1 MGYSKLVTGDRRS
14 YPSLI
19 DSGPMAAQQQ
29 VDFPLPPD
37 LPEPVDDGA
46 ADHLPGMPIPHIA
59 LRSTGGRIV
68 DLGALSAPRTLIY
81 CYPMT
86 GVPNQPLPQ
95 GWDRIPGARGC
106 TPQTRG
112 FRDHYEQLKHLNAEV
127 FGLSTQT
134 TEYQQEMAARLQ
146 LPFEVLSDSDF
157 RFANALG
164 LPTFTVEGTR
174 FLKRLTL
181 MVRDSRVE
189 HVFYPVFP
197 PNQSADQVLRWL
209 EAHPLGASRW

>member
-1 MGYSKLVTGDRRS
+1 
-14 YPSLI
+14 
-19 DSGPMAAQQQ
+19 MAADEQI
-29 VDFPLPPD
+29 DFPLPPD

-46 ADHLPGMPIPHIA
+46 AAHLPGAPMPRIA
-59 LRSTGGRIV
+59 LRSTGARTV
-68 DLGALSAPRTLIY
+68 DLGALSAPRTVIY

-86 GVPNQPLPQ
+86 GVPNQPLPE
-95 GWDRIPGARGC
+95 GWDLIPGARGC

-112 FRDHYEQLKHLNAEV
+112 FRDHYEQLKRLHAEV

-146 LPFEVLSDSDF
+146 LPFEVLSDSEF
-157 RFANALG
+157 RFASALG
-164 LPTFTVEGTR
+164 LPTFAVEGTR

-181 MVRDSRVE
+181 IVRDGKIE

-209 EAHPLGASRW
+209 EAHPL